1 MHSRGSVL
9 VMSLLLLTVLLL
21 TASSLDMPAYSRQ
34 YGTSFTTCPML
45 PA

>member
-9 VMSLLLLTVLLL
+9 VLSLLLLTVFLW
-21 TASSLDMPAYSRQ
+21 TASSFDIPAFSRQ